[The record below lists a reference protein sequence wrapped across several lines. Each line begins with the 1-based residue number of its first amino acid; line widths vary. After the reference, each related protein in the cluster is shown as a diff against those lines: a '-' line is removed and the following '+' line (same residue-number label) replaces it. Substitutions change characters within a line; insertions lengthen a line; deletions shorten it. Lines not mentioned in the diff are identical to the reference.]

1 MRLQSHLPDAI
12 RKSYLRKFA
21 LVVLVVLVAV
31 SSLGVYTQQNVS
43 AELTEQRD
51 AQLGTATVQ
60 EADAMDSWMTRQK
73 STARMLSNH
82 EVVRT
87 GDEPAIG
94 DVLDAEVQHL
104 PGDIIDIHYVDPSK
118 GTIERSTGTSMMG
131 ASIESTGAS
140 WEGG

>member
-51 AQLGTATVQ
+51 ARPELPR
-60 EADAMDSWMTRQK
+60 SRRPTRW
-73 STARMLSNH
+73 
-82 EVVRT
+82 
-87 GDEPAIG
+87 I
-94 DVLDAEVQHL
+94 
-104 PGDIIDIHYVDPSK
+104 PG
-118 GTIERSTGTSMMG
+118 
-131 ASIESTGAS
+131 
-140 WEGG
+140 

>member
-51 AQLGTATVQ
+51 ARLP
-60 EADAMDSWMTRQK
+60 ELPRSRRPTRW
-73 STARMLSNH
+73 
-82 EVVRT
+82 
-87 GDEPAIG
+87 I
-94 DVLDAEVQHL
+94 
-104 PGDIIDIHYVDPSK
+104 PG
-118 GTIERSTGTSMMG
+118 
-131 ASIESTGAS
+131 
-140 WEGG
+140 